1 MMKREFKSYFLLAI
15 CMLMLVAQ
23 VFPHHHHS
31 EIFCLSTDLVAHGAT
46 EHAADI
52 CIIATMPTAIRVP
65 VCVLPIFNAVHPTSI
80 CPT

>member
-23 VFPHHHHS
+23 VSHIIIIRKYSVCRPIWWHMR
-31 EIFCLSTDLVAHGAT
+31 LLQ
-46 EHAADI
+46 HAADI

-65 VCVLPIFNAVHPTSI
+65 VCVLPIFNAVHLTSI
-80 CPT
+80 CLT

>member
-31 EIFCLSTDLVAHGAT
+31 EIFCLSTDLVAHEAT
-46 EHAADI
+46 ATCSRYMHHSDDADR
-52 CIIATMPTAIRVP
+52 IRVP
-65 VCVLPIFNAVHPTSI
+65 VCVLPIFNAVHLTSI
-80 CPT
+80 CLT